1 MISTFIFNIVWVWGL
16 MVSTYLLIICT
27 QRIILQWSDEQHLAL
42 ILTTGGTG
50 FSSRDVTPEVLAT
63 HLVDRIIQLPP
74 SPPSDLGVRPGSDPD
89 DHLSPGLRLLGPSW
103 TERLPDSLLQ

>member
-1 MISTFIFNIVWVWGL
+1 MISAFIFNIVWVWGL
-16 MVSTYLLIICT
+16 MVSTYLLIICI

-63 HLVDRIIQLPP
+63 HLVDRKDYPAP
-74 SPPSDLGVRPGSDPD
+74 SLSSLGLGSETWVG
-89 DHLSPGLRLLGPSW
+89 S
-103 TERLPDSLLQ
+103 

>member
-1 MISTFIFNIVWVWGL
+1 MISSTFIFNIVWVWGL
-16 MVSTYLLIICT
+16 MVSMNLLIICT

-63 HLVDRIIQLPP
+63 HLVDKKDYPAP
-74 SPPSDLGVRPGSDPD
+74 SLSSLGLGSETWVG
-89 DHLSPGLRLLGPSW
+89 S
-103 TERLPDSLLQ
+103 